1 MTKRQLLINA
11 MIAVALSAL
20 HRIVEESAILVMR
33 FLAGRLADRSVVV
46 EPYLYRSTDFR
57 PYTRPPAPQQ
67 RPANSQV
74 QVYRQ
79 PASQQ
84 RPNEQ
89 ERRKHNPYE
98 GLYDADIFQ

>member
-57 PYTRPPAPQQ
+57 PYNRPPSPQQ
-67 RPANSQV
+67 RQAPSQV

-79 PASQQ
+79 PAQQ
-84 RPNEQ
+84 QQPAGQ